1 MPERGYKVYLSRIFL
16 PWWPGQNPYNWHQQ
30 LWNLFPEE
38 SSRRNKIK
46 KEKEAIGE
54 RVEFPAYF
62 LFRVEEIQPGQGEI
76 LLVQSPVKPFDCG
89 TIKIVKG
96 PNELTYM
103 KLTDNVIARFI
114 LTANPVKTKSADRN
128 RVPHIGEENLKNWL
142 NGKVKAFGR
151 IVEDV
156 LITPGHPIY
165 FRKGN
170 TAGKINPVTFEGKM
184 EITDIAAFKKAGFS
198 GIGPA
203 KSFGC
208 GLMLIKP
215 V

>member
-1 MPERGYKVYLSRIFL
+1 MYLSRIFL
-16 PWWPGQNPYNWHQQ
+16 PWRPGQNPYSWHQQ
-30 LWNLFPEE
+30 LWDLFPEE
-38 SSRRNKIK
+38 SGRRNKIK
-46 KEKEAIGE
+46 KEKEAKAE

-62 LFRVEEIQPGQGEI
+62 LFRVEEIQPGQGEL
-76 LLVQSPVKPFDCG
+76 LLVQSPVKPIECG

-96 PNELTYM
+96 PNELTYV
-103 KLTDNVIARFI
+103 KLTDNAMARFI

-142 NGKVKAFGR
+142 KGKVKAFGK

-165 FRKGN
+165 FRKEN

-184 EITDIAAFKKAGFS
+184 EITDIAAFRKAAFA

>member
-1 MPERGYKVYLSRIFL
+1 VYLSRIFL
-16 PWWPGQNPYNWHQQ
+16 SWRPGQNPYNWHQQ

-38 SSRRNKIK
+38 SSRRNKVK
-46 KEKEAIGE
+46 KEKEAKGE

-76 LLVQSPVKPFDCG
+76 LLIQAPVKPVECG

-96 PNELTYM
+96 PNELTYEKLADNM
-103 KLTDNVIARFI
+103 KARFI

-151 IVEDV
+151 IVEEI
-156 LITPGHPIY
+156 LITPGHPIF

-170 TAGKINPVTFEGKM
+170 TAGKIDPVTFEGKM
-184 EITDIAAFKKAGFS
+184 EIADVAALKETVFS